1 MTVQKQLK
9 AIVVNQ
15 LCCEQEKVD
24 ALTDLQKDL
33 GADSIDSIEIVIECE
48 KEFNI
53 LIPDEDL
60 HIFQGN
66 FGDIVDYLE
75 KKVQ

>member
-1 MTVQKQLK
+1 MTVQERLK
-9 AIVVNQ
+9 AIVADK
-15 LCCEQEKVD
+15 LCCEEEKVQRD
-24 ALTDLQKDL
+24 TNLQKDL
-33 GADSIDSIEIVIECE
+33 CADSLDSIEIVMECE

-60 HIFQGN
+60 YIFQGN
-66 FGDIVDYLE
+66 LGDIVDYLE

>member
-1 MTVQKQLK
+1 MTVQERLK
-9 AIVVNQ
+9 AIVADQ
-15 LCCEQEKVD
+15 LCCEESKVQRD
-24 ALTDLQKDL
+24 TKLQKDL
-33 GADSIDSIEIVIECE
+33 GGDSLDSIEIVMECE

-75 KKVQ
+75 NKVQ

>member
-9 AIVVNQ
+9 AIVADQ
-15 LCCEQEKVD
+15 LCCEEEKVD

-33 GADSIDSIEIVIECE
+33 GADSLDSIEIVMECE

-66 FGDIVDYLE
+66 FGDIVDYIE

>member
-1 MTVQKQLK
+1 MTVQERLK
-9 AIVVNQ
+9 AIVADK
-15 LCCEQEKVD
+15 LYCEEEKVD
-24 ALTDLQKDL
+24 ALTDLQTDL
-33 GADSIDSIEIVIECE
+33 GADSLDSVEIVMECE
-48 KEFNI
+48 KEFKI

>member
-1 MTVQKQLK
+1 MTVLKQLK

-15 LCCEQEKVD
+15 LCCEQEKVN

-33 GADSIDSIEIVIECE
+33 GADSLDSIEIVMECE